1 MGTCTK
7 LHVIRLCGSS
17 GGDSHIY
24 FLLFSG
30 KKANGGVGIVVVCGG
45 ACVDYLHA

>member
-7 LHVIRLCGSS
+7 FHVIRLCGSG
-17 GGDSHIY
+17 GGDSHLY

-30 KKANGGVGIVVVCGG
+30 KTANCGVGIVVVCGG
-45 ACVDYLHA
+45 IGVDYLHA